1 MYQRVIVP
9 LDGSERAEAALAHA
23 VHLSRADQ
31 VPILLVRVVGYPYL
45 EQGNWSWALQREAID
60 QVVNEETAEAESYLQ
75 DVSDRLAADGLSVA
89 YELRR
94 GAIDRAIL
102 DGGEPGDVI
111 VIASHGRGGLARW
124 FLGSVAED
132 VIRSAIVPV
141 LLIRTASVPAAPEN
155 S

>member
-1 MYQRVIVP
+1 VYQRIIVP
-9 LDGSERAEAALAHA
+9 LDGSERAEAALPHA
-23 VHLSRADQ
+23 VNLSRPDHA
-31 VPILLVRVVGYPYL
+31 PILLVRVVGYPYL

-75 DVSDRLAADGLSVA
+75 DVSARLAANGLSVA

-94 GAIDRAIL
+94 GAVDRAIL
-102 DGGEPGDVI
+102 DEGKSGDVI

-132 VIRSAIVPV
+132 VIRSATVPV
-141 LLIRTASVPAAPEN
+141 LLIRTASVPAAPPN

>member
-1 MYQRVIVP
+1 
-9 LDGSERAEAALAHA
+9 LAHA
-23 VHLSRADQ
+23 VHLCRVDH
-31 VPILLVRVVGYPYL
+31 VPILLVRVVGYSYL

-75 DVSDRLAADGLSVA
+75 GVADRLAAESLSLA

-94 GAIDRAIL
+94 GAADRAIL
-102 DGGEPGDVI
+102 DDGEPGDVV

-132 VIRSAIVPV
+132 VIRSATVPV
-141 LLIRTASVPAAPEN
+141 LHIRTASVPAGPQN

>member
-1 MYQRVIVP
+1 
-9 LDGSERAEAALAHA
+9 
-23 VHLSRADQ
+23 VHLSRVDH
-31 VPILLVRVVGYPYL
+31 VPILLVRVVGYSYL

-75 DVSDRLAADGLSVA
+75 GVADRLAAESLSLA

-94 GAIDRAIL
+94 GAADRAIL
-102 DGGEPGDVI
+102 DDGEPGDVV

-132 VIRSAIVPV
+132 VIRSATVPV
-141 LLIRTASVPAAPEN
+141 LHIRTASVPAGPQN

>member
-1 MYQRVIVP
+1 
-9 LDGSERAEAALAHA
+9 
-23 VHLSRADQ
+23 
-31 VPILLVRVVGYPYL
+31 LVRVVGYPYL

-94 GAIDRAIL
+94 GAVDRAIL
-102 DGGEPGDVI
+102 DGAVPGDVL

-132 VIRSAIVPV
+132 VIRSATVPV
-141 LLIRTASVPAAPEN
+141 LLIRTASVPAAPQIPD
-155 S
+155 

>member
-1 MYQRVIVP
+1 VYQRIIVP

-23 VHLSRADQ
+23 VHLSRADHA
-31 VPILLVRVVGYPYL
+31 PILLVRVVGYPYL

-75 DVSDRLAADGLSVA
+75 DVSDRLAAEDLSVA

-94 GAIDRAIL
+94 GAVDRSIL
-102 DGGEPGDVI
+102 DDGEPGDVI
-111 VIASHGRGGLARW
+111 VMASHGRGGLARW

-132 VIRSAIVPV
+132 VIRSATVPV
-141 LLIRTASVPAAPEN
+141 LLIRTASVPAAQPN

>member
-94 GAIDRAIL
+94 GAVDRAIL

-141 LLIRTASVPAAPEN
+141 LLIRTASVPAAPQN